1 MDDTSIDGQTSEL
14 FIKKTVTGL
23 ELEEF
28 VSLVKTEISVE
39 VTVLCQDLLYYMVR
53 IITFVFMLNS
63 GFQPL
68 KGGYRGSEG

>member
-39 VTVLCQDLLYYMVR
+39 VTVLCQDLLYYIVR

-68 KGGYRGSEG
+68 KSKYQGS

>member
-68 KGGYRGSEG
+68 KSKYQGSKK

>member
-39 VTVLCQDLLYYMVR
+39 VTVLCQDLLYYIVR

-68 KGGYRGSEG
+68 KSKYQGSKK

>member
-14 FIKKTVTGL
+14 FSKKTVTGL

-39 VTVLCQDLLYYMVR
+39 VTVLCQDLLYYIVR

-68 KGGYRGSEG
+68 KSKYQGS